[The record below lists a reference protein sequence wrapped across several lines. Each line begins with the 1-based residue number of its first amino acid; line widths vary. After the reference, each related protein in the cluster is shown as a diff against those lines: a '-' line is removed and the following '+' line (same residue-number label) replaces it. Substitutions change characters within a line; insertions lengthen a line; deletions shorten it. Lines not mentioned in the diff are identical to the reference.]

1 MSLLVIEINFNI
13 LILNKG
19 KCNGEV
25 KIILRNKDKKVFFY
39 LVFGSVLKIIKVN
52 DKN

>member
-1 MSLLVIEINFNI
+1 MSSLVTEINFNI

-25 KIILRNKDKKVFFY
+25 KTTLRNKDKKVSFY
-39 LVFGSVLKIIKVN
+39 LVPGSAPKIIKVN